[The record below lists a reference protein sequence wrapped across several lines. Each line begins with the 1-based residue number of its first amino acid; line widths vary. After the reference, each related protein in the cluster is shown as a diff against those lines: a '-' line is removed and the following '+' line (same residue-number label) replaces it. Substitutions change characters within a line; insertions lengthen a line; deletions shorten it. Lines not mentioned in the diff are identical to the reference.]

1 MPLTYTGRM
10 PGAAGVGGGYN
21 PAYGGIPNVPS
32 PTGTA
37 SSTIGGNI
45 GNLGGLYNLSTGT
58 GTASGAGVIAGLNAE
73 IPGVTGSIATARGG
87 IDELLS
93 GQVPQDVIT
102 QLQQQS
108 AEIGAGRGQ
117 GPGAPSTNA
126 QYLRSL
132 GLTSLG
138 MKAQGQQELDA
149 LMGSVPRAPA
159 FDPSSM
165 LVNPAEAQQWAYLS
179 EVLKN
184 APNPTAAADANL
196 AALRAGTGIG
206 GEPSF
211 GGFGSR
217 QPIGGPAFSGPG
229 LTAPSE
235 GAFPV
240 FGGTGDPGR
249 YADPTNPTADAYA
262 RWRALTSSYPAATAP
277 ADGGG
282 GDYYDSEPY
291 FDPNE

>member
-1 MPLTYTGRM
+1 
-10 PGAAGVGGGYN
+10 
-21 PAYGGIPNVPS
+21 
-32 PTGTA
+32 
-37 SSTIGGNI
+37 
-45 GNLGGLYNLSTGT
+45 
-58 GTASGAGVIAGLNAE
+58 
-73 IPGVTGSIATARGG
+73 
-87 IDELLS
+87 
-93 GQVPQDVIT
+93 
-102 QLQQQS
+102 
-108 AEIGAGRGQ
+108 
-117 GPGAPSTNA
+117 
-126 QYLRSL
+126 
-132 GLTSLG
+132 
-138 MKAQGQQELDA
+138 
-149 LMGSVPRAPA
+149 MGSVPRAPA

-184 APNPTAAADANL
+184 APNPTAAANANL

-249 YADPTNPTADAYA
+249 YADPTNPSADAYA